1 MVDNGVLASAAFLVA
16 VLWFDLMF
24 DVQVLRHRS
33 MASVPVDVVASIR
46 AYYRR
51 VLIDSSPM
59 GRMVGVVMLVF
70 TATLIAQTVAGDVA
84 RWVSVVSWVGFIGG
98 PGLAAA
104 RVVRNARRLALGH
117 DDHATQSTLARRI
130 CSDHLVCLVAMTTTV
145 VAQILA

>member
-1 MVDNGVLASAAFLVA
+1 MVDRAVLASATFLVA

-24 DVQVLRHRS
+24 DVQVLRHRG
-33 MASVPVDVVASIR
+33 AAELPLDVVASIR

-70 TATLIAQTVAGDVA
+70 TVTLIAQTFAGDVA
-84 RWVSVVSWVGFIGG
+84 PWISLVSWAGFVFG

-104 RVVRNARRLALGH
+104 RVVRNARRLALDT
-117 DDHATQSTLARRI
+117 DDLTTQSALARRI
-130 CSDHLVCLVAMTTTV
+130 CSDHLICLATMSATVA
-145 VAQILA
+145 AQLAA